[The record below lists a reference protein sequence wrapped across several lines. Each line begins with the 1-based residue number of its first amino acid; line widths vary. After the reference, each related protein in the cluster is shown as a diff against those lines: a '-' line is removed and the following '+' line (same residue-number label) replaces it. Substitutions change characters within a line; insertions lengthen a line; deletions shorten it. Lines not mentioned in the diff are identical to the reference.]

1 MILLSDNDILIKLS
15 QCDLVDEFLTIY
27 GCTINECRVLNE
39 ARFSLFLNNPDKCIA
54 KRVGSSAAYDRLYQL
69 VMSCATLGAADEDLD
84 FLEELSQ
91 IDHIDPGEQ
100 ALLLHA
106 NNMHKTGDIYYL
118 ATGDRKALLGIHNS
132 ASDRTKNILIGRV
145 DCTESLILKFI
156 GVYGFDIIN
165 GKISSAAQTT
175 SAERFDDVLRMAF
188 GSHRD
193 QTHATECLK
202 SYLAPVSHFI
212 CP

>member
-15 QCDLVDEFLTIY
+15 QCDLVDEFLTVY
-27 GCTINECRVLNE
+27 GCTLNECRVLNE
-39 ARFSLFLNNPDKCIA
+39 ARYSLFLNNPDKCIA
-54 KRVGSSAAYDRLYQL
+54 RRVGSAAAYDRLHQL
-69 VMSCATLGAADEDLD
+69 VMSCATLGAAEEDLD

-91 IDHIDPGEQ
+91 IDNIDPGEQ

-106 NNMHKTGDIYYL
+106 SNMNRSGESYYL

-132 ASDRTKNILIGRV
+132 ASDRAKEVLIGRV

-165 GKISSAAQTT
+165 SKISSAAQST
-175 SAERFDDVLRMAF
+175 SSDRFDDVLRMAF
-188 GSHRD
+188 GSQRD
-193 QTHATECLK
+193 KTHATECLQ